1 MLDTNII
8 VAAALGGETRKTV
21 MLWKRGFLQLIVSD
35 SIVREY
41 LEVLARF
48 VVDANRIEH
57 WTKWLSHPTKVTRV
71 QPPMR
76 VETSRDPKDN
86 QFLEAAA
93 TGRAEYLVTRDQD
106 LLVLKTF
113 RGVVIVTPEEF
124 LNAWRSPRLRAR
136 PKRGR
141 NTLRKR
147 RMD

>member
-8 VAAALGGETRKTV
+8 VAAALGGETRETI

-48 VVDANRIEH
+48 VVDANRLEH
-57 WTKWLSHPTKVTRV
+57 WTRWLGHPTKVTRV
-71 QPPMR
+71 QPPTPMQ
-76 VETSRDPKDN
+76 VSRDPTDN
-86 QFLEAAA
+86 QFLEAAV
-93 TGRAEYLVTRDQD
+93 TGRAEYLVTRDKD

-113 RGVVIVTPEEF
+113 RGAVIVTPEEF
-124 LNAWRSPRLRAR
+124 LASWQAPRERR
-136 PKRGR
+136 PPKRSR
-141 NTLRKR
+141 SARRKR